1 MFDQSFSPSNFE
13 TIFNIEHRKG
23 RIDYNRMPQ
32 DYKDAV
38 SNIQWIKGEMAKQR
52 KKKRNLWTPDEAKDY
67 ENNKGLLKV
76 YQEEKEQA
84 LKAELEEL
92 SNQANDHSFR
102 FVLHNFIEEKKE
114 YFFINPADKVQ
125 YFAEKC
131 MQRNI
136 VKVFKVEMV
145 NRHTTMASLKHLLNN
160 NLPVYIIRT
169 DVKSFYESIDQN
181 RLFELISRNTL
192 LSKKTTEM
200 IAHIFHNYE
209 QVKDKNKVP
218 YGKGVPRG
226 IGISAPLS
234 EIYMADIDKSI
245 KGRKEVIFYTRYVD
259 DIFIIMSNL
268 GKCSNLHDY
277 YQDIVNNFANYGLTL
292 QPEGS
297 EKCKLIDLYSHVS
310 TGVRQVNVGYLGY
323 TLYITK
329 EPNSKKQT
337 IFGLSDKRKQRF
349 KGRVD
354 HIFERFAHVVKV
366 NTRHARR
373 DLKDGLNLVTGN
385 IRLIKAKSGVKVGFF
400 YNNDLLDKDSDFD
413 ELEQYI
419 KGKILQIPA
428 NLFANPVD
436 RMAYEANLRTFISSI
451 SLKDRWEER
460 KTFDFTNERLR
471 EVERWL

>member
-67 ENNKGLLKV
+67 ENNKGLLRV

-145 NRHTTMASLKHLLNN
+145 NRHTAMASLKHLLNN

-181 RLFELISRNTL
+181 RLFE
-192 LSKKTTEM
+192 
-200 IAHIFHNYE
+200 F
-209 QVKDKNKVP
+209 
-218 YGKGVPRG
+218 
-226 IGISAPLS
+226 
-234 EIYMADIDKSI
+234 
-245 KGRKEVIFYTRYVD
+245 
-259 DIFIIMSNL
+259 
-268 GKCSNLHDY
+268 
-277 YQDIVNNFANYGLTL
+277 
-292 QPEGS
+292 
-297 EKCKLIDLYSHVS
+297 
-310 TGVRQVNVGYLGY
+310 
-323 TLYITK
+323 
-329 EPNSKKQT
+329 
-337 IFGLSDKRKQRF
+337 
-349 KGRVD
+349 
-354 HIFERFAHVVKV
+354 
-366 NTRHARR
+366 
-373 DLKDGLNLVTGN
+373 
-385 IRLIKAKSGVKVGFF
+385 
-400 YNNDLLDKDSDFD
+400 
-413 ELEQYI
+413 
-419 KGKILQIPA
+419 
-428 NLFANPVD
+428 
-436 RMAYEANLRTFISSI
+436 
-451 SLKDRWEER
+451 
-460 KTFDFTNERLR
+460 
-471 EVERWL
+471 